1 MPTYSVFPTQT
12 VAVTT
17 ATTVFTVDCFKS
29 SKTWVQLDN
38 LSATETV
45 AGTIQL
51 RIDPSLSFASSS
63 FPDFAAILPLTSAVA
78 IIDTDQLEQMRM
90 IATATGAGASVQIT
104 VKDVPKR

>member
-1 MPTYSVFPTQT
+1 MPNYSVFPPQT

-29 SKTWVQLDN
+29 SKTWVQVDN

-51 RIDPSLSFASSS
+51 RLDDTLPWASSS
-63 FPDFAAILPLTSAVA
+63 FPDFAAILPLASAVA
-78 IIDTDQLEQMRM
+78 VIDSDMLNQMRM
-90 IATATGAGASVQIT
+90 IATSTGAGANVNIT